1 MKRKLFFHWDGKV
14 EILSETEK
22 AEIKEKTKRR
32 AKRHFEGQTPNHRV
46 IEQSPTSITFAY
58 RRRSG
63 GPVTIRWRFELVDKK
78 STRTPTG
85 RSSSRYEVVEKP
97 SPKKVAKK
105 AAKRAKKLV

>member
-14 EILSETEK
+14 SILSETEK

-32 AKRHFEGQTPNHRV
+32 AKRHFEGQTPTHRV

-63 GPVTIRWRFELVDKK
+63 GPVTIRWR
-78 STRTPTG
+78 
-85 RSSSRYEVVEKP
+85 YEVVDKKP
-97 SPKKVAKK
+97 SPKKVAK
-105 AAKRAKKLV
+105 AKKTVKKYKKLL